1 MQNAELRIFNCQLS
15 ILNSQL
21 SIGCQLDSEA
31 KQSIYISGGGGG

>member
-1 MQNAELRIFNCQLS
+1 MQNAELRIENFQLS
-15 ILNSQL
+15 IVNWM

>member
-1 MQNAELRIFNCQLS
+1 MQNAELRIFNC
-15 ILNSQL
+15 QL